1 MDLLSILKTMRRAC
15 IATAL
20 SASSLVASA
29 ATCDRACLLK
39 QAEQFNADML
49 AHTPDKLPLSASAQ
63 IRENTKPITLSE
75 SRWFG
80 VKQIR
85 SEGVYADPVLGNVI
99 EHVAA
104 ETDAGKIVYIGTR
117 LKVAGDKITEVEINF
132 DDGPRVNAKNLIPY
146 DPFFLTVVPEGQR
159 SSRAQLE
166 AIITRYFQGLTD
178 HKPVEAD
185 YDARCDRFHS
195 GNRITHN
202 GRNGIEA
209 GTGDDGCYESNLGPK
224 PWGPATETRIAVVDP
239 ERGIVIGYA
248 VLYYGNSTRR
258 MQINEVFK
266 ILDGRIRMVDN
277 IGLMEEGITTSGFT
291 H

>member
-1 MDLLSILKTMRRAC
+1 MHE
-15 IATAL
+15 
-20 SASSLVASA
+20 ASLRVEHGYAS
-29 ATCDRACLLK
+29 K
-39 QAEQFNADML
+39 W
-49 AHTPDKLPLSASAQ
+49 SS
-63 IRENTKPITLSE
+63 
-75 SRWFG
+75 

-117 LKVAGDKITEVEINF
+117 LKVADSKITEVEINF

-146 DPFFLTVVPEGQR
+146 DPFFNTIVPEGER
-159 SSRAQLE
+159 STREQLE
-166 AIITRYFQGLTD
+166 RIITSYFQGLTD
-178 HKPVEAD
+178 HQPIEAD
-185 YDARCDRFHS
+185 YDPRCDRYHS

-202 GRNGIEA
+202 GRNGIEDS
-209 GTGDDGCYESNLGPK
+209 GDVGCYESNLGPK
-224 PWGPATETRIAVVDP
+224 LWGPATETRIAVVDP
-239 ERGIVIGYA
+239 ERGIVIRYSI
-248 VLYYGNSTRR
+248 LYYDKSERR